1 MRRYGGKGGLRV
13 AVAVAVSVGSGVVFG
28 FLPSCETTLTTLNP
42 CGTIFAFCEPYEVDQ
57 LFADTPD
64 YSLDPTCTIPF
75 YGVDPANPSDQVGD
89 CSTTETFPRT
99 PTPDLP
105 DP

>member
-75 YGVDPANPSDQVGD
+75 YGLDPLHDAGD
-89 CSTTETFPRT
+89 CATTETFPPR
-99 PTPDLP
+99 PANAP
-105 DP
+105 